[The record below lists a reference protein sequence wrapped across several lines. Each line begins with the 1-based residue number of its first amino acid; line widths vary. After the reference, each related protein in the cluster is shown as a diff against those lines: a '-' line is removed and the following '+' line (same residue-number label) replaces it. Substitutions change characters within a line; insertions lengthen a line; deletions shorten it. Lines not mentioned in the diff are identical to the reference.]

1 MDAQLRE
8 RAEARLTAAAA
19 GLGLADPRPPYR
31 ERLRRLRE
39 TDPAAFERAVAHYEQ
54 NVLPALTT
62 AEPLTTWLEY
72 GKFLTGDAVRTM
84 AIDAD
89 GRAQPVAASVPLG
102 GLVLLIPDE
111 PSADVLI
118 AATPLQPSPAQQAT
132 LDLLVSRSL
141 ALSDR

>member
-1 MDAQLRE
+1 MDVQLRE

-19 GLGLADPRPPYR
+19 ELNLADPRPPYR

-54 NVLPALTT
+54 TVLPALTT

-72 GKFLTGDAVRTM
+72 GKFLTGGAVRTTV
-84 AIDAD
+84 IDAA
-89 GRAQPVAASVPLG
+89 GRAGPVAAPVPSG
-102 GLVLLIPDE
+102 SLVLLIPDE

-118 AATPLQPSPAQQAT
+118 GAAPLQPSPAQQAT